1 MGIEPHWA
9 IWRRIF
15 VASRPL
21 NYQTGGFNCT
31 VCPEVE
37 YFELWTPENNPGR
50 RTRWFYTKDQPVGG
64 QDFGLEEFH
73 LTNALRPR
81 VSWAHELSKEE
92 MMITEPLME
101 KIQRLRSTPK
111 KAVTGL

>member
-1 MGIEPHWA
+1 
-9 IWRRIF
+9 
-15 VASRPL
+15 
-21 NYQTGGFNCT
+21 
-31 VCPEVE
+31 
-37 YFELWTPENNPGR
+37 
-50 RTRWFYTKDQPVGG
+50 
-64 QDFGLEEFH
+64 
-73 LTNALRPR
+73 